1 MEVPREDKQATL
13 AWVRQAAASEKERL
27 QTLRTYVDECDRL
40 IELVQ
45 DLPKRTSWK
54 AAIPFGSKAFFL
66 GRIKH
71 TNELMVH
78 LGDDYF
84 VDRSAFETVQ
94 IIQKRKDF
102 AQKSA
107 EEIEGVIREMEAR
120 EQAIAGKDAGGDA
133 PFEIR
138 EDYDEAIHAK
148 PHTQK
153 KSVTFAKDVQ
163 QDIEEADVEHD
174 QLMKRLEELEL
185 LEAQQEAQQ
194 SPGSP
199 YQTGLEAPKSH
210 KEPMQEVPGE
220 ASLASESSQKKKLVP
235 VHERVIER
243 HTSDFS
249 KSLPREQGSASSTK
263 RVSKFKQTRKEQEK

>member
-1 MEVPREDKQATL
+1 MEVQRENEQAAL
-13 AWVRQAAASEKERL
+13 AWVRQAAESERERL

-40 IELVQ
+40 IELVR

-102 AQKSA
+102 AQNSA
-107 EEIEGVIREMEAR
+107 EEIENVIREMEAR
-120 EQAIAGKDAGGDA
+120 EKVIAREDAGEDA

-138 EDYDEAIHAK
+138 EDYDEAVHAI
-148 PHTQK
+148 PQTQK

-163 QDIEEADVEHD
+163 QDIEDADVEHD

-199 YQTGLEAPKSH
+199 LRTDLEAPKSH

-220 ASLASESSQKKKLVP
+220 ASLASGSSQKKKPVP
-235 VHERVIER
+235 MHERVIER

-249 KSLPREQGSASSTK
+249 KSLPQEQGSASSTK
-263 RVSKFKQTRKEQEK
+263 RVSKFKQSRKEQEK

>member
-1 MEVPREDKQATL
+1 MEGQHEDKQAAL
-13 AWVRQAAASEKERL
+13 AWVRQAAASERERL
-27 QTLRTYVDECDRL
+27 QTLRTYIDECDKL

-102 AQKSA
+102 AQNSA
-107 EEIEGVIREMEAR
+107 EEIEGIIREMEAR
-120 EQAIAGKDAGGDA
+120 EQVIAGKDAGEDA

-138 EDYDEAIHAK
+138 EEYDEAIHAK
-148 PHTQK
+148 PQTQK

-163 QDIEEADVEHD
+163 RDIEEADVEHD

-194 SPGSP
+194 SPGP
-199 YQTGLEAPKSH
+199 PFQTGLEAPNSH
-210 KEPMQEVPGE
+210 KQPMQEVTGE
-220 ASLASESSQKKKLVP
+220 ASLTSKSSQKKKLVP

-249 KSLPREQGSASSTK
+249 KTSRQEQGSASSTK
-263 RVSKFKQTRKEQEK
+263 RVSKFKQARKEQEK